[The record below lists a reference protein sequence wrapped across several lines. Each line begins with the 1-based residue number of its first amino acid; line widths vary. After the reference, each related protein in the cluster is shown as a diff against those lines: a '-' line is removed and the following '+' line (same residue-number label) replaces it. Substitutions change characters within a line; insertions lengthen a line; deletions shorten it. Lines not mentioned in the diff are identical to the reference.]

1 MGGEPHWHVVEDV
14 DATALEGGAGGGAL
28 VRGELGREDGGEDG
42 EAWEEGGEDAE
53 AVEKVE
59 QVLRVDRIA
68 VLLERPNWLHPP
80 QHEEV

>member
-28 VRGELGREDGGEDG
+28 VRGEDGGEDG
-42 EAWEEGGEDAE
+42 ESWEEGGEDAE

-59 QVLRVDRIA
+59 QVLRVDRIT
-68 VLLERPNWLHPP
+68 VLLERPN
-80 QHEEV
+80 